1 MVHHSNAGMPVVTSL
16 NFELTTELNSSTPT
30 FTLTC
35 TSTGGPVTT
44 VTWMRDNEVLTGNG
58 NYNITSWMLLHPEN
72 ATYTHTLTVTGR
84 LVGEYE
90 CNVSNI
96 RTPSS
101 SGNLM
106 VEGELVYF
114 MRDNFCSIHKLYVYV
129 GMGPVLLTVL
139 YLMEILPSD
148 CQN

>member
-1 MVHHSNAGMPVVTSL
+1 MVHHSNAGMSVVTAL
-16 NFELTTELNSSTPT
+16 NLKLTSELNSSIPT

-44 VTWMRDNEVLTGNG
+44 VTWMRDGEVLTGNG

-72 ATYTHTLTVTGR
+72 ATYTHTLMVIGT

-96 RTPSS
+96 RTASS
-101 SGNLM
+101 SGNLT
-106 VEGELVYF
+106 VEGEYSLFYEGHF
-114 MRDNFCSIHKLYVYV
+114 YVLFTSYTYMW
-129 GMGPVLLTVL
+129 GWDQF
-139 YLMEILPSD
+139 Y
-148 CQN
+148 

>member
-1 MVHHSNAGMPVVTSL
+1 MVHHSNAGMSVVTAL
-16 NFELTTELNSSTPT
+16 NFELTSELDSTTPT

-44 VTWMRDNEVLTGNG
+44 VTWMRDGEVLTENG

-72 ATYTHTLTVTGR
+72 ATYTHTLTVSGR

-96 RTPSS
+96 WTPSS
-101 SGNLM
+101 SRNLT
-106 VEGELVYF
+106 VEGELVYLF
-114 MRDNFCSIHKLYVYV
+114 LFYSHKLYVYV
-129 GMGPVLLTVL
+129 GMGPVLLTV
-139 YLMEILPSD
+139 
-148 CQN
+148 